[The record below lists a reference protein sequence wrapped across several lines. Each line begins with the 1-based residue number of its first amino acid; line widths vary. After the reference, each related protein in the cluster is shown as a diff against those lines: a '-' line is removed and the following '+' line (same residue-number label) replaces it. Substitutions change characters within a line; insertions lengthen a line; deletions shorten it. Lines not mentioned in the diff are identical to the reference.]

1 MYGFDFFGR
10 TIPKAYGNIHFPL
23 HEGKQRRKSKMFK
36 IQQYSNWSKIYQL
49 FTGAYN
55 EFK

>member
-23 HEGKQRRKSKMFK
+23 HEGKQRRKIKMFK